1 MGAGDPVGVCAVGV
15 VVPPGVALGHALG
28 VLGGR
33 GDDGHVGQLAVVGT
47 SERVQAD
54 EIQGVRVHVVS
65 GDHGDDGGRVVRLHE
80 AVVVGSH
87 VGETLGVLVDEGG
100 IGDGV
105 VSGEVAVED
114 EGGGGSR
121 AGADR
126 GLAGGVVGP
135 VGADGS
141 VLGGEEEHL
150 DGVGETDVE
159 GGGGGGHQGLLRGGL
174 DLLDEDITRG
184 TGHALTLVVGHN
196 GVVGPHLGVV
206 GDSDSGSGGKIA
218 GGGRASGLDEKLGV
232 AAAVGRVH
240 LPDVEE
246 IGKVAEGEED
256 AHVVVRKRGRGEGH
270 TGIARVEERK
280 REVECPGGKG
290 RGGIDELGDVSDHV
304 VVTHLFA
311 GGGGEGGPEIQ
322 VEVIET
328 GGHEVVEG
336 DAALAH
342 KVVHEIGRP
351 GDVLVAQ
358 VVGGSTLDLCLTGSR
373 GTGDAGGRD
382 GGNGHTEPGVEEV
395 ISGTGNRHG
404 PVVSEI
410 GGSGGTGETD
420 GHLGEPGRAP
430 GLAHKVRGRVLSS
443 IHILLEFIVGR
454 KIDETGRKIRCTI
467 LRHSDKIIR

>member
-1 MGAGDPVGVCAVGV
+1 MAVGGVDGVGAGD
-15 VVPPGVALGHALG
+15 ALGIA
-28 VLGGR
+28 GGN
-33 GDDGHVGQLAVVGT
+33 GDDGHVGQFAVVGRA
-47 SERVQAD
+47 ERIQAD
-54 EIQGVRVHVVS
+54 EIQGVGVHVVA
-65 GDHGDDGGRVVRLHE
+65 GDHGDDRGGVVGLDV
-80 AVVVGSH
+80 AVVIGAH

-100 IGDGV
+100 VGDGV
-105 VSGEVAVED
+105 VTGEVAVED
-114 EGGGGSR
+114 EGGGGTGVL
-121 AGADR
+121 AHL

-135 VGADGS
+135 VGGDGR

-150 DGVGETDVE
+150 DGVGEADVVADGDI
-159 GGGGGGHQGLLRGGL
+159 GGEALLGSGLH
-174 DLLDEDITRG
+174 LLDEDITRS
-184 TGHALTLVVGHN
+184 TGHALTLVVGDD

-206 GDSDSGSGGKIA
+206 GNRHRGGGGEIGGDHHGA
-218 GGGRASGLDEKLGV
+218 GGLDVELGGGG
-232 AAAVGRVH
+232 AVGGVH
-240 LPDVEE
+240 IPDVEE
-246 IGKVAEGEED
+246 IGEVAEGEED
-256 AHVVVRKRGRGEGH
+256 AHVVVGKRGGGESNTRVPG
-270 TGIARVEERK
+270 VEERK
-280 REVECPGGKG
+280 GEVEGLGGEDQ
-290 RGGIDELGDVSDHV
+290 GGIDELGDVTDHV
-304 VVTHLFA
+304 VVTHLLA
-311 GGGGEGGPEIQ
+311 GGGRKGGPEIK

-328 GGHEVVEG
+328 SGDKVVEG